1 MLRKQNVVFFGCMLT
16 NALAF
21 SQAPSALQDSL
32 PPVIGEFVSI
42 PLTIEDSPLMVKQN
56 SPVAHS
62 TFNSKDIQKLNNG
75 QDLTY
80 ILRFT
85 PSLVTTSDAGTGIG
99 YTGLWIRG
107 SDPSRIN
114 VTINHIPLN
123 DAESQQVFW
132 VNLPDLA
139 SSSQSIQIQRG
150 AGPSTAGPGA
160 FGGSIHINTLDQ
172 NLNEPRKIS
181 YQTAI
186 GSFNTFRRTLQLDR
200 IALPQQWSLS
210 ARLSEISSDGY
221 IDRASAQLKG
231 YQGTLQKNGK
241 TSGWQWKAML
251 TAFGGNERTYQA
263 WNGSPYEAI
272 YGNGSTDLL
281 AYIQRNGLS
290 DAEAQNLL
298 TSGRTFNYYTY
309 PNQVDQYQQ
318 HHQQAHLQITRNNWL
333 WQSAVFHTR
342 GAGYFEEQKL
352 GTSLSQYGIDSLAFL
367 SNGQTQFFQ
376 TADVVRRRWLDNQL
390 TGFNTY
396 FQYRFNPQHK
406 IIAGITYQQYQGI
419 HSGEII
425 DIVPLPINDFSAPY
439 YQGDAHKGDVNTFGQ
454 YHWSSNL
461 LLISNTVK
469 SITTPKAPTMT
480 WFPMTSKIN
489 CISSIPK

>member
-1 MLRKQNVVFFGCMLT
+1 MLRKQNVVFLACMLAT
-16 NALAF
+16 ALAF
-21 SQAPSALQDSL
+21 SQKQSIRQDSL

-62 TFNSKDIQKLNNG
+62 TLNSKDIQKLNNG

-181 YQTAI
+181 YQTSI

-221 IDRASAQLKG
+221 IDRASARLKG

-318 HHQQAHLQITRNNWL
+318 HHQQA
-333 WQSAVFHTR
+333 
-342 GAGYFEEQKL
+342 
-352 GTSLSQYGIDSLAFL
+352 
-367 SNGQTQFFQ
+367 
-376 TADVVRRRWLDNQL
+376 
-390 TGFNTY
+390 
-396 FQYRFNPQHK
+396 
-406 IIAGITYQQYQGI
+406 
-419 HSGEII
+419 
-425 DIVPLPINDFSAPY
+425 
-439 YQGDAHKGDVNTFGQ
+439 
-454 YHWSSNL
+454 
-461 LLISNTVK
+461 
-469 SITTPKAPTMT
+469 
-480 WFPMTSKIN
+480 
-489 CISSIPK
+489 C